1 MSKADHIRWSGLSLL
16 GAGILVAVGSL
27 MHPDE
32 SVEGAMATPSWSTA
46 HVILVLSLLLLFFG
60 LTGLYG
66 RLAGTGISSLA
77 GYVLAVT
84 SSMLFLGITF
94 VEAWIAPA
102 VVASGPEGA
111 ALMAMGGPIMSGQ
124 LGMVLMAA
132 ALAYSLGWLLLGL
145 AVWKEGSLPKWAGL
159 LMIGGGLLM
168 PHSPP
173 LPLIIFQVGA
183 VLIGA
188 AAIWLGWTMWSS
200 GESSA

>member
-1 MSKADHIRWSGLSLL
+1 MSKADHIRWSGLALL
-16 GAGILVAVGSL
+16 GAGILVAVGAL

-32 SVEGAMATPSWSTA
+32 SVEGAMAMPSWSTS

-66 RLAGTGISSLA
+66 RLAGKGMSALA

-145 AVWKEGSLPKWAGL
+145 AVWKEDSLPKWAGL

-173 LPLIIFQVGA
+173 LPLIVFQLGA

-200 GESSA
+200 GEASA